1 MKIFKV
7 KQIFSSLI
15 NQARLLELP
24 KHHVVFLNG
33 AKANSFYIIL
43 EGSVSVH
50 KETGEAS
57 FLIGELARGDIFGE
71 LGLFTNEHKRS
82 SKITCKE
89 NVKLAEI
96 KYEDF
101 INYIKKDNE
110 PLIYLYNMLS
120 LRLEETTNRTESIVT
135 QDVTHRVWH
144 LLIELSEKEQAVTHP
159 KGSMIRISRKEIGQM
174 IGCSR
179 EMAGKAV
186 AELTRVGQISS
197 AGKRIVVFHREHA

>member
-7 KQIFSSLI
+7 KQIFSTLI
-15 NQARLLELP
+15 SQAKTLELP

-33 AKANSFYIIL
+33 ASANSFFIIL

-71 LGLFTNEHKRS
+71 LGVFADGHKRS
-82 SKITCKE
+82 SKITCRE
-89 NVKLAEI
+89 SVKLAEI

-101 INYIKKDNE
+101 NNYIKKDNE

-120 LRLEETTNRTESIVT
+120 LRLEETTSRTESIVT
-135 QDVTHRVWH
+135 QDVTHRVWN
-144 LLIELSEKEQAVTHP
+144 LLVELSEKEQAVTHP

-186 AELTRVGQISS
+186 AELTRVGKISS
-197 AGKRIVVFHREHA
+197 AGKRIVVFYRDES